1 MPEFV
6 IMLLKD
12 SQEKQLKAS
21 EFLTHKYFVQDPE
34 EIWRWTTEFK
44 KTQSQNKPNVS
55 HNAIAD
61 LQLFCKRQPDL
72 MKCSL
77 ITQNIDAYHVEA
89 FKKAS
94 TKKKETTVPPAAKT
108 CLNKSVQTTVKKT
121 GIEKKKTVDY
131 TKVTA
136 GKSQLKKKT
145 EKSESGK
152 KLVVTE
158 LKHVLEESKT
168 SENSQPSDDTKGSES
183 KILEG
188 LCEDIYEIHGNID
201 LMRCD
206 NECETKIFPIPF
218 DSIKD
223 SSVPKCPNCQG
234 NARYINVILI
244 CLLMII

>member
-1 MPEFV
+1 
-6 IMLLKD
+6 
-12 SQEKQLKAS
+12 
-21 EFLTHKYFVQDPE
+21 LTHKYFVQDPE

-61 LQLFCKRQPDL
+61 LQMFCKRQPDI

-77 ITQNIDAYHVEA
+77 ITQNIDAYHVQA
-89 FKKAS
+89 LKKAS
-94 TKKKETTVPPAAKT
+94 IKKKVTTVPIVAKPAAKT
-108 CLNKSVQTTVKKT
+108 LLNKPVQAGVKKA
-121 GIEKKKTVDY
+121 GIEKTKTVNY
-131 TKVTA
+131 TKVTTD
-136 GKSQLKKKT
+136 KSKMKKIIGNP
-145 EKSESGK
+145 ESGK

-158 LKHVLEESKT
+158 PKGVLEESKT
-168 SENSQPSDDTKGSES
+168 SENSQPSDDTKESES

-218 DSIKD
+218 GSIKD

-234 NARYINVILI
+234 NARYIGVISLVY
-244 CLLMII
+244 